1 MVRGPAEVIDH
12 SHAGGECLAA
22 ARLLV
27 EAVPATK
34 IAWLV
39 LREVKSLGGEIEDV
53 IAVEVLVVVSLREG
67 LHDLVVEVA
76 RDGLISPLLKLP
88 RRGGGRLKAGRRRAG
103 RRCYLSPGPGRV

>member
-1 MVRGPAEVIDH
+1 MVRAPAEVIDH

-39 LREVKSLGGEIEDV
+39 IREAKSLADEIEDV

-67 LHDLVVEVA
+67 LRSAAVGGSKPDSAELVGEA
-76 RDGLISPLLKLP
+76 TCPL
-88 RRGGGRLKAGRRRAG
+88 AQAASRAASG
-103 RRCYLSPGPGRV
+103 IERSS